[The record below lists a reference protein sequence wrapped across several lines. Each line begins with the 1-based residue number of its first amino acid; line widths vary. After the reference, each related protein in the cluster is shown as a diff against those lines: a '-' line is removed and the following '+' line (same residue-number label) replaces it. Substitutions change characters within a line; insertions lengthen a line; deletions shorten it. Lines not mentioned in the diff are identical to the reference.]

1 VIPTNVI
8 HGRPPDI
15 SKMYESN
22 KKDRGLAI
30 LVVGGCHEMG
40 IGEGLVN
47 RLLVEAMLGAGLT
60 FCAGRTYLDAGSRDR
75 RRVTTSIWN
84 RLQAAIQ
91 AKIMAYP

>member
-1 VIPTNVI
+1 
-8 HGRPPDI
+8 
-15 SKMYESN
+15 MYESN

-60 FCAGRTYLDAGSRDR
+60 FCAGALTWTPVLVTGGGSRR
-75 RRVTTSIWN
+75 QYGTGSKPRSKR
-84 RLQAAIQ
+84 
-91 AKIMAYP
+91 K